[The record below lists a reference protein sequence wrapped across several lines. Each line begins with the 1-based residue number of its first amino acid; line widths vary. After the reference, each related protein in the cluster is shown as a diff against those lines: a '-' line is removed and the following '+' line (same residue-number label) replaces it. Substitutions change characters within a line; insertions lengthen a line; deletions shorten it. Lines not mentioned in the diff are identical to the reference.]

1 MKLSNNELQKI
12 YFGAYNFS
20 ETQDGYLQS
29 FQNTTDQIAYFKDA
43 FEFWYERC
51 TASTSKTIEIKTDA
65 KKISLDYK
73 FSWKGSEDSFE
84 LCVDGLITQIFY
96 VKDLKE
102 EGTVSFDL
110 TAGLDGIY
118 GSKDGKKDVVI
129 YLPADATVGIKNFQ
143 IDGEYVPAKKNEK
156 VLWLGDSITQGY
168 GPLRSSQTYV
178 SVANRLLN
186 YDIIN
191 QGIGGYIYDKKSLM
205 PMPGYKPSKLIVA
218 LGTNQYGTETMKDIE
233 EYYPRLFEIYGKDI
247 PTLVI
252 TPLWRGD
259 NLEGV
264 PTLVKFADKLK
275 EILAKYPNIK
285 VVDGFKMVPHLPEY
299 FLDNLHPNQLG
310 TEVYGRNL
318 VEKIRELGF

>member
-110 TAGLDGIY
+110 AAGLDGIY